1 MSTQDQ
7 AMSVTTAPREVQEF
21 LRSTPAH
28 VVGGTK
34 RPSRSREEI
43 EIVDPSTGDVISH
56 IARGRAE
63 DVDAA
68 VQAADSALRSSSWT
82 NASPATR
89 ESLLHRLATLI
100 DENIETLALL
110 ETLDNGM
117 PLPLARNLD
126 IAGAADVVRYM
137 AGWPT
142 KIAGRTMTFESPGGN
157 RAMGYTRREPVGVVG
172 GIIPWNVPFMLAI
185 WKVAPALAAGCT
197 IVLKPA
203 EDTSLTALFLGDL
216 VLQAGFPPGVVNI
229 VTGTGPEAGQ
239 PLTEHPLV
247 SKIFFTGSTT
257 TGIAVGRAAASHA
270 KPVSLELGGKSPTI
284 IFADADLEAAA
295 AGAAES
301 IFLNSGQ
308 ICVAGSRL
316 YLHHKIADQFLDTM
330 VDQAKQIRIGDPLE
344 EATQMGP
351 LATTAQLERIEKEVA
366 FAQEEGG
373 KLLHG
378 GQRPAQPNRGWY
390 YEPTIIE
397 CPDQKLRIVDTE
409 LFGPVLS
416 VLRFETEEEVIKLA
430 NDTNSGSP
438 PAFSRATGR
447 APYGSHGRP
456 GPASSGSIPTALF
469 RPSPNSAVSRIRATD
484 GKAASRRSTTIRGRR
499 PCGSTP
505 RAHR

>member
-1 MSTQDQ
+1 MSMPEQ
-7 AMSVTTAPREVQEF
+7 AMSGTTAPSEVQEF

-34 RPSRSREEI
+34 RPSASGEEI
-43 EIVDPSTGDVISH
+43 EVVDPSTGDVISH

-63 DVDAA
+63 DVNAA
-68 VQAADSALRSSSWT
+68 VQAADTALRSSSWT

-100 DENIETLALL
+100 DENNETLALL
-110 ETLDNGM
+110 ESLDIGM
-117 PLPLARNLD
+117 PLPLSRNLD

-142 KIAGRTMTFESPGGN
+142 KIAGRTLTFESPGGN
-157 RAMGYTRREPVGVVG
+157 RAMGHTRREPVGVVG

-197 IVLKPA
+197 VVLKPA
-203 EDTSLTALFLGDL
+203 EDASLTALFLGDL
-216 VLQAGFPPGVVNI
+216 VLEAGFPPGVVNI

-270 KPVSLELGGKSPTI
+270 KAVSLELGGKSPTI
-284 IFADADLEAAA
+284 IFADADLEAAS

-316 YLHHKIADQFLDTM
+316 YVQKNAYDDVVNRVASLASKHVVGGGLDPTTTLGPVISRRHKER
-330 VDQAKQIRIGDPLE
+330 VDGYIDAAENGGAELISSHTVPEQGFF
-344 EATQMGP
+344 
-351 LATTAQLERIEKEVA
+351 VA
-366 FAQEEGG
+366 PTIVTGAEHGAAITQEE
-373 KLLHG
+373 
-378 GQRPAQPNRGWY
+378 
-390 YEPTIIE
+390 
-397 CPDQKLRIVDTE
+397 V
-409 LFGPVLS
+409 FGPVLS
-416 VLRFETEEEVIKLA
+416 VYPFDDEADVLQAANGTRYGLAATVWTSSLGHAEAMIDGLECGKISVNSPGFPYPGLPEGGKKASGYGRDLGPESLDGYLHSKSVIFE
-430 NDTNSGSP
+430 
-438 PAFSRATGR
+438 
-447 APYGSHGRP
+447 
-456 GPASSGSIPTALF
+456 
-469 RPSPNSAVSRIRATD
+469 
-484 GKAASRRSTTIRGRR
+484 RS
-499 PCGSTP
+499 
-505 RAHR
+505 

>member
-1 MSTQDQ
+1 MSG
-7 AMSVTTAPREVQEF
+7 TTAPSEVQEF

-34 RPSRSREEI
+34 RPSASGEEI
-43 EIVDPSTGDVISH
+43 EVVDPSTGDVISH

-63 DVDAA
+63 DVNAA
-68 VQAADSALRSSSWT
+68 VQAADTALRSSSWT

-100 DENIETLALL
+100 DENNETLALL
-110 ETLDNGM
+110 ESLDIGM
-117 PLPLARNLD
+117 PLPLSRNLD

-142 KIAGRTMTFESPGGN
+142 KIAGRTLTFESPGGN
-157 RAMGYTRREPVGVVG
+157 RAMGHTRREPVGVVG

-197 IVLKPA
+197 VVLKPA
-203 EDTSLTALFLGDL
+203 EDASLTALFLGDL
-216 VLQAGFPPGVVNI
+216 VLEAGFPPGVVNI

-270 KPVSLELGGKSPTI
+270 KAVSLELGGKSPTI
-284 IFADADLEAAA
+284 IFADADLEAAS

-316 YLHHKIADQFLDTM
+316 YVQKNAYDDVVNRVASLASKHVVGGGLDPTTTLGPVISRRHKER
-330 VDQAKQIRIGDPLE
+330 VDGYIDAAENGGAELISSHTVPEQGFF
-344 EATQMGP
+344 
-351 LATTAQLERIEKEVA
+351 VA
-366 FAQEEGG
+366 PTIVTGAEHGAAITQEE
-373 KLLHG
+373 
-378 GQRPAQPNRGWY
+378 
-390 YEPTIIE
+390 
-397 CPDQKLRIVDTE
+397 V
-409 LFGPVLS
+409 FGPVLS
-416 VLRFETEEEVIKLA
+416 VYPFDDEADVLQAA
-430 NDTNSGSP
+430 NGT
-438 PAFSRATGR
+438 
-447 APYGSHGRP
+447 PYGLAATVWTSSIGHAEAMIDGLECGKISVNSPGFPYPGLPEGGKKASGYGRDL
-456 GPASSGSIPTALF
+456 GPESL
-469 RPSPNSAVSRIRATD
+469 D
-484 GKAASRRSTTIRGRR
+484 GYLHSKSVIFERS
-499 PCGSTP
+499 
-505 RAHR
+505 

>member
-1 MSTQDQ
+1 MSMQDQ
-7 AMSVTTAPREVQEF
+7 AMSVTTAPSEVQEF

-34 RPSRSREEI
+34 RPSWSGEEI
-43 EIVDPSTGDVISH
+43 EVVDPSTGDVISH
-56 IARGRAE
+56 IARGGAE

-100 DENIETLALL
+100 DENIETLAML
-110 ETLDNGM
+110 ESLDNGM
-117 PLPLARNLD
+117 PLPLSRNLD

-142 KIAGRTMTFESPGGN
+142 KIAGRTMMFESPGGN
-157 RAMGYTRREPVGVVG
+157 RAMGYTRQEPAGVVG

-203 EDTSLTALFLGDL
+203 EDASLTALFLGDL
-216 VLQAGFPPGVVNI
+216 VLDAGFPPGVVNI

-316 YLHHKIADQFLDTM
+316 YVQKSAYDDVVNRVASLASKHVVGSSLD
-330 VDQAKQIRIGDPLE
+330 P
-344 EATQMGP
+344 
-351 LATTAQLERIEKEVA
+351 ATTLGPVISRQHKARVDGYIDAAENDGAELISSHTVPEQGFFVA
-366 FAQEEGG
+366 PTIVTGAEHGAAITQEE
-373 KLLHG
+373 
-378 GQRPAQPNRGWY
+378 
-390 YEPTIIE
+390 
-397 CPDQKLRIVDTE
+397 V
-409 LFGPVLS
+409 FGPVLS
-416 VLRFETEEEVIKLA
+416 VYPFDDEADVLEAA
-430 NDTNSGSP
+430 NGT
-438 PAFSRATGR
+438 
-447 APYGSHGRP
+447 PYGLAATVWTSSIARAEAMIDGLECGKISVNSPGFPYPGLPEGGKKASGYGRDL
-456 GPASSGSIPTALF
+456 GPESL
-469 RPSPNSAVSRIRATD
+469 D
-484 GKAASRRSTTIRGRR
+484 GYLHSKSVIFERS
-499 PCGSTP
+499 
-505 RAHR
+505 

>member
-1 MSTQDQ
+1 MSTQHQ
-7 AMSVTTAPREVQEF
+7 AMSITTAPREVQDF

-28 VVGGTK
+28 VVGDTK
-34 RPSRSREEI
+34 RPSGSGEEI
-43 EIVDPSTGDVISH
+43 EVVDPSTGDVISH

-89 ESLLHRLATLI
+89 ESLLHRLAALI

-110 ETLDNGM
+110 ESLDNGM
-117 PLPLARNLD
+117 PLPVARDLD

-157 RAMGYTRREPVGVVG
+157 RAMGHTRREPVGVVG

-203 EDTSLTALFLGDL
+203 REASLTALFLGDL
-216 VLQAGFPPGVVNI
+216 VLDAGFPPGVVNI

-316 YLHHKIADQFLDTM
+316 YVQKSAYEDIVNRVASLASKHVVGGGLDPASTLGPVISRRHK
-330 VDQAKQIRIGDPLE
+330 
-344 EATQMGP
+344 
-351 LATTAQLERIEKEVA
+351 ERIEGYIDAAENGGAELISSHVVPERGFFVA
-366 FAQEEGG
+366 PTIVTGAEHGAAITQEE
-373 KLLHG
+373 
-378 GQRPAQPNRGWY
+378 
-390 YEPTIIE
+390 
-397 CPDQKLRIVDTE
+397 V
-409 LFGPVLS
+409 FGPVLS
-416 VLRFETEEEVIKLA
+416 VYPFDDEADVLEAA
-430 NDTNSGSP
+430 NGT
-438 PAFSRATGR
+438 
-447 APYGSHGRP
+447 PYGLAATVWTSSLDHAEAMIDGLECGKISVNSPGFPYPGLPEGGKKASGYGRDL
-456 GPASSGSIPTALF
+456 GPESL
-469 RPSPNSAVSRIRATD
+469 D
-484 GKAASRRSTTIRGRR
+484 GYLHSKSVIFERS
-499 PCGSTP
+499 
-505 RAHR
+505 

>member
-1 MSTQDQ
+1 MSTPDPV
-7 AMSVTTAPREVQEF
+7 MSVATAPKAVQEF
-21 LRSTPAH
+21 LRGTPAH

-34 RPSRSREEI
+34 RPSGSGEEI
-43 EIVDPSTGDVISH
+43 EVVDPSTGDVISR
-56 IARGRAE
+56 IARGRSE

-89 ESLLHRLATLI
+89 ESLLHRLATVI
-100 DENIETLALL
+100 DENVETLALL
-110 ETLDNGM
+110 ESLDIGM
-117 PLPLARNLD
+117 PLPLSHHLD

-142 KIAGRTMTFESPGGN
+142 KIAGRTLTFESPGGN
-157 RAMGYTRREPVGVVG
+157 RAMGHTRLEPVGVVG

-203 EDTSLTALFLGDL
+203 EDASLTALFLGDL
-216 VLQAGFPPGVVNI
+216 VLEAGFPPGVVNI

-239 PLTEHPLV
+239 PLIEHPLV

-257 TGIAVGRAAASHA
+257 TGIAVGRAAASHT

-316 YLHHKIADQFLDTM
+316 YVQKSAYDDVVNRVASLAAKHVVGSGLD
-330 VDQAKQIRIGDPLE
+330 P
-344 EATQMGP
+344 
-351 LATTAQLERIEKEVA
+351 ATTLGPVISRRHKERVDGYIDAAENGGAELISSHTVPERGFFVA
-366 FAQEEGG
+366 PTIVTGAEHGAAITQEE
-373 KLLHG
+373 
-378 GQRPAQPNRGWY
+378 
-390 YEPTIIE
+390 
-397 CPDQKLRIVDTE
+397 V
-409 LFGPVLS
+409 FGPVLS
-416 VLRFETEEEVIKLA
+416 VYQFDDEADVLEAA
-430 NDTNSGSP
+430 NGT
-438 PAFSRATGR
+438 
-447 APYGSHGRP
+447 PYGLAATVWTSSIAHAEAMIDGLECGKISVNSPGFPYPGLPEGGKKASGYGRDL
-456 GPASSGSIPTALF
+456 GPESL
-469 RPSPNSAVSRIRATD
+469 D
-484 GKAASRRSTTIRGRR
+484 GYLHSKSVIFERS
-499 PCGSTP
+499 
-505 RAHR
+505 

>member
-1 MSTQDQ
+1 MSIQDQ
-7 AMSVTTAPREVQEF
+7 PMSVTTAPGEVQEF
-21 LRSTPAH
+21 LGSTPAH
-28 VVGGTK
+28 VVGGSR
-34 RPSRSREEI
+34 RPSGSGEEI
-43 EIVDPSTGDVISH
+43 EVVDPSTGDVISH

-63 DVDAA
+63 DVAAA
-68 VQAADSALRSSSWT
+68 VQAADTALRSSSWT
-82 NASPATR
+82 NASSAKR

-100 DENIETLALL
+100 DENIETLAIL
-110 ETLDNGM
+110 ESLDNGM
-117 PLPLARNLD
+117 PLPLSRNLD

-142 KIAGRTMTFESPGGN
+142 KIAGRTLMFESPGGN
-157 RAMGYTRREPVGVVG
+157 RAMGHTRLEPVGVVG

-203 EDTSLTALFLGDL
+203 EDASLTALFLGNL
-216 VLQAGFPPGVVNI
+216 VLEAGFPPGVVNI

-316 YLHHKIADQFLDTM
+316 YVQKSAYDEVVNRVASLASKHVVGSGLD
-330 VDQAKQIRIGDPLE
+330 P
-344 EATQMGP
+344 
-351 LATTAQLERIEKEVA
+351 ATTLGPVISQRHKERVDGYIDDAENNGAELISSHTIPEQGFFVA
-366 FAQEEGG
+366 PTIVTGARHEAAITQEE
-373 KLLHG
+373 
-378 GQRPAQPNRGWY
+378 
-390 YEPTIIE
+390 
-397 CPDQKLRIVDTE
+397 V
-409 LFGPVLS
+409 FGPVLS
-416 VLRFETEEEVIKLA
+416 VYPFDDEADVLQAA
-430 NDTNSGSP
+430 NGT
-438 PAFSRATGR
+438 
-447 APYGSHGRP
+447 PYGLAATVWTSSLDHAEAMIDGLECGKISVNSPGFPYPGLPEGGKKASGHGRDL
-456 GPASSGSIPTALF
+456 GPESL
-469 RPSPNSAVSRIRATD
+469 D
-484 GKAASRRSTTIRGRR
+484 GYLHSKSVIFERS
-499 PCGSTP
+499 
-505 RAHR
+505 